1 MQANPET
8 KKLEK
13 KFEFSHQYPA
23 TKIMWIPD
31 VDNSY
36 PDLMVT
42 SGDILR
48 VWTIENNEKAVQKS
62 ALMGVMCLNI

>member
-1 MQANPET
+1 M
-8 KKLEK
+8 
-13 KFEFSHQYPA
+13 KFEFNHQYPA

-31 VDNSY
+31 LENSY

-48 VWTIENNEKAVQKS
+48 VWNIENNQRAVQKCS
-62 ALMGVMCLNI
+62 LMGVG